1 MSKSYNIAILG
12 ATGAVGEELLN
23 GLSER
28 SFPVKSLRLFASK
41 RSAGT
46 VISWDNRQ
54 LKVED
59 IEEADLSGIEIAF
72 FSAGGATSLAYAG
85 HFIEAGAVVIDNTS
99 AFRMEEAVPL
109 VVPEVNS
116 DALEGHHGLIS
127 NPNCSTIQLMAPLKA
142 LHELATLK
150 RVVASTYQSS
160 SGAGK
165 RAMDELRDQVIK
177 VLRFED
183 PPLKVFSRRLAFDV
197 IPQIGSFEPSGD
209 TNEEE
214 KMINE
219 SRKIL
224 SIPDLKVSATCVRV
238 PTFIGHCV
246 SLNVELE
253 QAFEMDTLIEVFEN
267 TEGVLLCAEDEWPNN
282 SDVVGQ
288 DDVWVGRLRR
298 DRSVKSG
305 VNLWVAAD
313 NLRKGAAINAI
324 QIAEALIERDLIH
337 VKLKRSSQS

>member
-1 MSKSYNIAILG
+1 MSISYNIGILG
-12 ATGAVGEELLN
+12 ATGAVGEELLTV
-23 GLSER
+23 LAER
-28 SFPVKSLRLFASK
+28 DFPVKSLRLFASE

-46 VISWDNRQ
+46 SLSWQDQ
-54 LKVED
+54 QIKVED
-59 IEEADLSGIEIAF
+59 IEKADLNGIQLAF
-72 FSAGGATSLAYAG
+72 FSAGGEASKRYAG
-85 HFIEAGAVVIDNTS
+85 RFLEVGAVIIDNTS
-99 AFRMEEAVPL
+99 AFRMEAAVPL
-109 VVPEVNS
+109 VVPEVNPE
-116 DALEGHHGLIS
+116 ALEQHRGLIA

-142 LHELATLK
+142 LHQVAGLK

-160 SGAGK
+160 SGAGRK
-165 RAMDELRDQVIK
+165 GMDELRDQVIK

-183 PPLKVFSRRLAFDV
+183 PNTKVFPRRLAFDV
-197 IPQIGSFEPSGD
+197 IPQIGSFEDSGD

-224 SIPDLKVSATCVRV
+224 SLPELKVSTTCVRV

-253 QAFEMDTLIEVFEN
+253 QGFTMDEINQALEHA
-267 TEGVLLCAEDEWPNN
+267 EGVLLCTDNEWP
-282 SDVVGQ
+282 STVDVVGQ

-298 DRSVKSG
+298 DRSVDNG

-313 NLRKGAAINAI
+313 NLRKGAATNAI
-324 QIAEALIERDLIH
+324 QIAECLIQKDLVQ
-337 VKLKRSSQS
+337 VKLS